1 MMHRWSRSLA
11 ASMVGIGE
19 WAAAGTALLW
29 TLSSLAWTS
38 AGRHIGATAVSFIRL
53 LLTLPML
60 MAYAW
65 IVRGLPL
72 PTDADAATWWTL
84 GLSGLLGFFAA
95 DLCLFRSFLLIGPRL
110 ALLIQAL
117 TPPLAAFT
125 SWLFLNERLDAR
137 HWLGMAVTLSGIVW
151 VVLERPERGHHEH
164 TGRRLRQGIA
174 LSVAAALAAAFGI
187 VLSRKGIGQYDAVA
201 ATTLRVLCAMPGY
214 VVLLT
219 VMGRWGRVGRSMLN
233 RRAMGIMTFGA
244 FVGPCVGAVLYMVAV
259 RHCHVGVVATII
271 NTMPVLILPFSI
283 FLYREKVSPR
293 AAGGAVLA
301 LAGVALLV
309 L

>member
-1 MMHRWSRSLA
+1 
-11 ASMVGIGE
+11 MVGE

-38 AGRHIGATAVSFIRL
+38 AGRHIGATSVSFIRL
-53 LLTLPML
+53 LLTIPML
-60 MAYAW
+60 MACGW
-65 IVRGLPL
+65 LIRGLPL
-72 PTDADAATWWTL
+72 PTDADAETWLTL

-95 DLCLFRSFLLIGPRL
+95 DICLFRSFLLIGPRL
-110 ALLIQAL
+110 SLLIQSL
-117 TPPLAAFT
+117 TPPIAVFL
-125 SWLFLNERLDAR
+125 SWIFLGEKLEPRQ
-137 HWLGMAVTLSGIVW
+137 WLGMAVTLGGIVW
-151 VVLERPERGHHEH
+151 VVLERPERGHHTH
-164 TGRRLRQGIA
+164 TPRQLRQGIV
-174 LSVAAALAAAFGI
+174 LSVVAAVAAALGV

-214 VVLLT
+214 IVLLS
-219 VMGRWGRVGRSMLN
+219 VLGRWRRIGRSLQN
-233 RRAMGIMTFGA
+233 GRAMRIMVFGA
-244 FVGPCVGAVLYMVAV
+244 LVGPCLGAVLYMVAV
-259 RHCHVGVVATII
+259 RHCHAGVVSTII

-293 AAGGAVLA
+293 AAGGALLA